1 MADYSGAG
9 RAPLR
14 MGFGLL
20 RAQRDVGHQSMHG
33 TKEGPDQELSLPQL
47 SVGHHEPASRC
58 GSNGQGVLKS
68 VGLALRGVGTG
79 GCSPPKEI
87 PH

>member
-1 MADYSGAG
+1 
-9 RAPLR
+9 

-20 RAQRDVGHQSMHG
+20 RAQRGVGHQSMHG

-68 VGLALRGVGTG
+68 VG
-79 GCSPPKEI
+79 
-87 PH
+87 